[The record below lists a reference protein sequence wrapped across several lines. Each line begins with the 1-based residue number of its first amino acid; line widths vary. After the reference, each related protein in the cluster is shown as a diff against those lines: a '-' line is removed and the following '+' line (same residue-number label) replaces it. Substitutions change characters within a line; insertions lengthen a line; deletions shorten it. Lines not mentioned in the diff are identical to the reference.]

1 MAVPTYGG
9 PEPATLPLQALPQI
23 SITGSRCVLVMV
35 HLSQI
40 LDLPLSRS
48 TLEKVKS
55 ELWAND

>member
-55 ELWAND
+55 EL